1 MGRFW
6 LVPFGMRV
14 AISLFSLLAGVLF
27 AQDAKPQPLRLGAD
41 EVGESLS
48 VFVAHDPDCFN
59 EAHLQIGS
67 MGTKAVAGCDIE
79 TGKSQTL
86 TLAGIPVTKRHA
98 VMDRDRVVSLAYE
111 FKHRD
116 YQQMRAALVKA
127 FGPPTGVKTDTEEG
141 GCAGERA
148 AWKNEVSVVNLQEC
162 LAKGGPSIVVFGWL
176 DFIMKNAPPA
186 KTTQ

>member
-1 MGRFW
+1 
-6 LVPFGMRV
+6 MRV
-14 AISLFSLLAGVLF
+14 IVLLMSLFTCTLF
-27 AQDAKPQPLRLGAD
+27 AQETKPQPFRLGND

-67 MGTKAVAGCDIE
+67 MGDKAVAGCDIE

-86 TLAGIPVTKRHA
+86 TLAGVPVTKRHA

-127 FGPPTGVKTDTEEG
+127 FGQPSGVKTDTDENG

-162 LAKGGPSIVVFGWL
+162 IAKGGPSIVVFGWL

-186 KTTQ
+186 KTSQ